1 MDELKS
7 TQQDV
12 NSEPQQRPKKTT
24 NRAGVTGFILAL
36 LGFLLCWIPG
46 LNILLWLLGLIFSI
60 VGICKTPRTFA
71 AVGIGITCI
80 SIWLILLF
88 STSYL
93 LARRNQQ
100 AREALWEY
108 LDCHIE
114 NDTKQ
119 PIEYV
124 EITGKKGPVTLYIG
138 IPKDSVRML
147 VGKPDEVDLR
157 TVGSEVREDWGY
169 KIKNKYASDLD
180 IGFIDGRLK
189 SIDQY

>member
-93 LARRNQQ
+93 LARKNQ
-100 AREALWEY
+100 
-108 LDCHIE
+108 
-114 NDTKQ
+114 
-119 PIEYV
+119 
-124 EITGKKGPVTLYIG
+124 
-138 IPKDSVRML
+138 
-147 VGKPDEVDLR
+147 
-157 TVGSEVREDWGY
+157 
-169 KIKNKYASDLD
+169 
-180 IGFIDGRLK
+180 
-189 SIDQY
+189 